1 MCRLAV
7 GGASLLTALILTACS
22 ASGTAATGAIPT
34 TQPPIATTTQAPTSP
49 VTTEP
54 TTPDPPISDAAPS
67 PTPTTGDAA
76 IFAGVQAYSDGF
88 VAAVQQRDIAP
99 FDAVVDPQ
107 SNGLLQ
113 KKVAGLISTLL
124 AKKWKE
130 NYTETLTDEVVTKQ
144 KNGRACVQALSTSKA
159 FAIVDA
165 DSGKLVEPGKADEG
179 RAEYCLRMLGGGTWR
194 VYSVRPLA

>member
-22 ASGTAATGAIPT
+22 ASGTGATGAIPT
-34 TQPPIATTTQAPTSP
+34 TQPPIATTTLAPTSP

-54 TTPDPPISDAAPS
+54 TTPDPPTSDAAPS

-130 NYTETLTDEVVTKQ
+130 NYTQTVEDLRVTKE
-144 KNGRACVQALSTSKA
+144 KDGRACVNAVQTSRP
-159 FAIVDA
+159 FQIVD
-165 DSGKLVEPGKADEG
+165 DTSGAFVKNGTTQRLNFDF
-179 RAEYCLRMLGGGTWR
+179 CLRDVGGGKWR
-194 VYSVRPLA
+194 VYVATMR